1 MLWETAETYHR
12 LHSVLT
18 SSNSVGDVKGLA
30 LALTSLNLARHAHIK
45 PRIMAEIYLILAIRL
60 KLSWPKFP
68 TMFQRFNKTPWSSR
82 LTLMIV
88 ILYQELPQ
96 EGRRSC
102 RRH

>member
-1 MLWETAETYHR
+1 MFRTDRDMLWETAETYHR

-45 PRIMAEIYLILAIRL
+45 PRIMAEIYLMLAIRL

-68 TMFQRFNKTPWSSR
+68 TIFQRFDKTR
-82 LTLMIV
+82 LYI
-88 ILYQELPQ
+88 QD
-96 EGRRSC
+96 
-102 RRH
+102 

>member
-1 MLWETAETYHR
+1 MLWESAETYHR

-30 LALTSLNLARHAHIK
+30 LALTALNLARHAHVK
-45 PRIMAEIYLILAIRL
+45 PGVMAEIYLMLAIRL

-68 TMFQRFNKTPWSSR
+68 TMFKRFNKTLVLSR
-82 LTLMIV
+82 LSLMIV
-88 ILYQELPQ
+88 MFYQELPE
-96 EGRRSC
+96 EGCWSC